1 MTATCSSRGP
11 INSRRPPR
19 PRLAGHQ
26 AQALHQPADQLLAGA
41 HAQTGELGGHP
52 PVAVGAVGVGEHM
65 RDQGLQRLLPGHGRR
80 VGAAAPFVIPR
91 PRHAHPFTHLGDRVV
106 GLLSVDEPV
115 PTAHRYSW
123 AKKAA
128 AFPRNSAFIRSS
140 RTSFSNS
147 RSRARSETDSGGS
160 SSACSARYLFTQLPS
175 VPSFTPIWRA
185 TSATGRDASI
195 TNFTASSL
203 NSGVK
208 LLRRSDIPHPPFR
221 TGPYKVRCPECW
233 RRARGGRRVR
243 VWACR
248 IRRAG
253 IPISRRRRVA
263 IMA

>member
-1 MTATCSSRGP
+1 
-11 INSRRPPR
+11 
-19 PRLAGHQ
+19 
-26 AQALHQPADQLLAGA
+26 
-41 HAQTGELGGHP
+41 
-52 PVAVGAVGVGEHM
+52 M

-208 LLRRSDIPHPPFR
+208 LLRRSVIPHPPFR

-233 RRARGGRRVR
+233 RRAMVVMLTELGFAGVR
-243 VWACR
+243 VAEVMGLSPEYVSTLR
-248 IRRAG
+248 GRARR
-253 IPISRRRRVA
+253 
-263 IMA
+263 